1 MNEKQA
7 RLNELKTRQNAIITR
22 GKHIDAPGVLRKV
35 TRKIARLEKELANEK
50 D

>member
-22 GKHIDAPGVLRKV
+22 GKYVDAPGVLKKV
-35 TRKIARLEKELANEK
+35 NRAIARLEKELKNN